1 MSESSPLLENIHLRH
16 NMHIAELRFYLRQ
29 HPGRSDH
36 LLEKA
41 VSVPLPR
48 FVDQSPTFRGRQT
61 PVPMPDQ
68 KDISRSPSPM
78 VRNHWR
84 ASAALGDDCGGMR
97 TRRYPRG
104 ALGHGKNPCR
114 YSIEQ

>member
-29 HPGRSDH
+29 HPGRSGH

-48 FVDQSPTFRGRQT
+48 FVGQSPTFIAGKLQSRCLIRRTSPDRRHPWSETIGEHLQRSAMIVAACARAGT
-61 PVPMPDQ
+61 PAEP
-68 KDISRSPSPM
+68 
-78 VRNHWR
+78 
-84 ASAALGDDCGGMR
+84 
-97 TRRYPRG
+97 
-104 ALGHGKNPCR
+104 
-114 YSIEQ
+114 